1 MDFELSPE
9 QLRERGGVLEQFLD
23 VAFDSSILLDQDGY
37 VVNCGDG
44 ATQLTLTRRGGMI
57 GQHVTV
63 FDKVSPF
70 EEVLRTG
77 KAIKNKLYVVQGR
90 RCLQNIYPIFWKGKV
105 VGALGYLSY
114 TNIND
119 IRRQIV
125 GELSDHPVASR
136 QNKIVEA
143 EAENLIRTRLQRNY
157 IFEDFVGESPK
168 ARAVI
173 HECMAAASAPYPIL
187 LLGESGTGKE
197 ILASAI
203 HSHGMRSIE
212 SPYIKINCTA
222 IPNQLLESELFGY
235 EKGAFTGATAAK
247 KGRFEAA
254 KGGSILLDEIGDMD
268 VQLQGKLLRVLEER
282 EFERI
287 GSVKTIP
294 LEARVISSTNSNLLQ
309 KCRDNL
315 FRRDLYYRLST
326 VEIRIPAL
334 RERTDDIPLL
344 VSHFITRENLSLAI
358 TDEAMEAM
366 MGYSWPGNVRELR
379 NIVQRLGISCSDR
392 PVRAND
398 VIRYFSDGTLSAP
411 LFPVMGDEAFLPH
424 GADSAPPNAVKQAS
438 LHLPEQNPD
447 RTRLMETLE
456 RYGYNLSAAARAM
469 GITRATIYR
478 RMKKHGITVRRR
490 GE

>member
-1 MDFELSPE
+1 MHFELSPQ
-9 QLRERGGVLEQFLD
+9 QLREQGGVLEQFLD
-23 VAFDSSILLDQDGY
+23 VAFDSSILLDQNGY
-37 VVNCGDG
+37 VLNCGDG

-63 FDKVSPF
+63 FDNVSPF
-70 EEVLRTG
+70 GEVLRTG
-77 KAIKNKLYVVQGR
+77 QAIKNQLYIVQGR
-90 RCLQNIYPIFWKGKV
+90 RCLQNIYPIFWEGQV

-114 TNIND
+114 TNMND
-119 IRRQIV
+119 IRRQLV
-125 GELSDHPVASR
+125 QELSDTPVKDR
-136 QNKIVEA
+136 MCKIEEVET
-143 EAENLIRTRLQRNY
+143 LIRDRLQRNY

-168 ARAVI
+168 ARAVLR
-173 HECMAAASAPYPIL
+173 ECQAAASAPYPIL

-203 HSHGMRSIE
+203 HSHSMENIQ

-287 GSVKTIP
+287 GSVKPIA
-294 LEARVISSTNSNLLQ
+294 LEARVISSTNCNLLQ
-309 KCRDNL
+309 KCRDGQ

-326 VEIRIPAL
+326 VEIRIPPL
-334 RERTDDIPLL
+334 RERAEDVPLL
-344 VSHFITRENLSLAI
+344 VSHFIERENLALAV

-366 MGYSWPGNVRELR
+366 AAYAWPGNVRELR
-379 NIVQRLGISCSDR
+379 NIVQRLGISCADR
-392 PVRAND
+392 PVRAVD
-398 VIRYFSDGTLSAP
+398 VIRYFSDEVETVP
-411 LFPVMGDEAFLPH
+411 LFPVMPQPPAQGERRP
-424 GADSAPPNAVKQAS
+424 ADG
-438 LHLPEQNPD
+438 PE
-447 RTRLMETLE
+447 RTRLLALLE
-456 RYGYNLSAAARAM
+456 SQGYNLSAAARTL
-469 GITRATIYR
+469 GITRATLYKR
-478 RMKKHGITVRRR
+478 LKHHGIQVARR
-490 GE
+490 GQ